1 MLNNLRISPAN
12 IAPYASNRVGL
23 LAYADYDNYMV
34 ASASTQETMPN
45 PKTSKLAS
53 QPLPPTVNINKLQ
66 ADAFTRVSSNQT
78 ATISPKNARVDAT
91 TFGGQNRV
99 SNVALKQPAVQ
110 ARKTLNFM
118 A

>member
-1 MLNNLRISPAN
+1 MLNNLRISPVN

-23 LAYADYDNYMV
+23 LAYADYDNY
-34 ASASTQETMPN
+34 STQETMAT
-45 PKTSKLAS
+45 PKTSKPAS
-53 QPLPPTVNINKLQ
+53 QPLLPTVNINKLK
-66 ADAFTRVSSNQT
+66 ADAFTRVSSNQ
-78 ATISPKNARVDAT
+78 AVAISPKNARVDAT

>member
-1 MLNNLRISPAN
+1 MLNNLRISPIN

-23 LAYADYDNYMV
+23 LAYADFDNY
-34 ASASTQETMPN
+34 STQETMAT
-45 PKTSKLAS
+45 PKTNKPAS
-53 QPLPPTVNINKLQ
+53 QQPLLPTVTTNKLK

>member
-23 LAYADYDNYMV
+23 LAYADYDNYTV
-34 ASASTQETMPN
+34 ASTQETIATH
-45 PKTSKLAS
+45 KTNKPAS
-53 QPLPPTVNINKLQ
+53 QPLLPTLNINKLKT
-66 ADAFTRVSSNQT
+66 DAFTRVSSNQT
-78 ATISPKNARVDAT
+78 ATVSPKNARVDAT

>member
-1 MLNNLRISPAN
+1 MLNNLRISPVN

-34 ASASTQETMPN
+34 ASTQETMVA
-45 PKTSKLAS
+45 PKINKPAS
-53 QPLPPTVNINKLQ
+53 QPLLPMVNTNKLK

-78 ATISPKNARVDAT
+78 VAISPKNTRVDAT
-91 TFGGQNRV
+91 TYAGQNRV
-99 SNVALKQPAVQ
+99 TNVALKQPAMQ
-110 ARKTLNFM
+110 ARKALNFM